1 MLPVDTPWPPGP
13 AAAARM
19 TAETLPGWFAR
30 RCVVDQTGPV
40 LQAGFPARITALC
53 PNSAGRRRSELGL
66 TVVLAKKV
74 RRSSSVMTYANSPL
88 RCASSDIP
96 ATGA

>member
-1 MLPVDTPWPPGP
+1 MKAVKIAAIAAVAGGVVLGVAGPANATSGTMYGDP

-74 RRSSSVMTYANSPL
+74 R
-88 RCASSDIP
+88 
-96 ATGA
+96 

>member
-1 MLPVDTPWPPGP
+1 VLPVDTPWPPGP
-13 AAAARM
+13 VAAARM

-74 RRSSSVMTYANSPL
+74 P
-88 RCASSDIP
+88 
-96 ATGA
+96 